1 VKVFIQKFLY
11 SLVLSFAGFGLY
23 FGWMAA
29 KEFLGKN
36 MVEKAEVV
44 QKVSP
49 VKPDY
54 AHNHPVYSMQAIE
67 KDEFTFFDTLV
78 DPAMEKMVG
87 LNGNLLSSGSSKSDT
102 RRDEYVMP
110 MPAMIKKVN
119 IKPRIIK
126 FARPATGIPLS
137 LPEKQVKSFSAESGR
152 FTVQV
157 SSFRDR
163 KYATGLVSKLK
174 QKGYP
179 AFVIAIQLS
188 NGQTW
193 YRVNIGRYPDHDSA
207 QISAMKV
214 QMSEALKTMVIAFS
228 G

>member
-1 VKVFIQKFLY
+1 
-11 SLVLSFAGFGLY
+11 LSFAGFGLY
-23 FGWMAA
+23 FGWTAA
-29 KEFLGKN
+29 KEFLGNN

-54 AHNHPVYSMQAIE
+54 AYNHPVYSMQTWE
-67 KDEFTFFDTLV
+67 KDEFTFFDTLN
-78 DPAMEKMVG
+78 DPTMEKMVG
-87 LNGNLLSSGSSKSDT
+87 LNSRPLSSGSYKPEP
-102 RRDEYVMP
+102 RKGEYSNQIPV
-110 MPAMIKKVN
+110 KLKHSN
-119 IKPRIIK
+119 LKPRIVRV
-126 FARPATGIPLS
+126 ASSSPNIPRS
-137 LPEKQVKSFSAESGR
+137 LPVKQVKNVSAESGR

-163 KYATGLVSKLK
+163 KYAEALASKLE

-179 AFVIAIQLS
+179 AFVKAIQLP
-188 NGQTW
+188 NGQIW

-207 QISAMKV
+207 QISAMRI
-214 QMSEALKTMVIAFS
+214 QMKEAFKTMVIAFS